1 MNELGEAGLVNRIA
15 TLALALIVGAI
26 YGTLGTVGHRQAWQV
41 GDVTLPWGLVLA
53 LIGVAALLVAFRTIG
68 GGRLV
73 AAVAGLGVI
82 LMVGLLTLPGPGG
95 SVLVVGDLTGTIW
108 SIGPALV
115 TVFVVAWP
123 RLPARTA
130 NRPGGTDGGRSFS
143 TTDDGRAAS
152 PGLGAA

>member
-1 MNELGEAGLVNRIA
+1 VNEVGETSLLNRIA
-15 TLALALIVGAI
+15 TLVLAFIVGAI

-41 GDVTLPWGLVLA
+41 GDVSLPWGLVLA

-82 LMVGLLTLPGPGG
+82 LVVGLLTLPGPGG

-123 RLPARTA
+123 RLPARA
-130 NRPGGTDGGRSFS
+130 SGRRDDASGGSAS
-143 TTDDGRAAS
+143 SPTDDERAAS
-152 PGLGAA
+152 TGFGAA

>member
-1 MNELGEAGLVNRIA
+1 MSAVDGASLWSRIA
-15 TLALALIVGAI
+15 TLVLALLVGAV
-26 YGTLGTVGHRQAWQV
+26 YGTLGTVGHRQVWQV
-41 GDVTLPWGLVLA
+41 GDVSLPWGLVVA

-123 RLPARTA
+123 RLPARA
-130 NRPGGTDGGRSFS
+130 AARPT
-143 TTDDGRAAS
+143 S
-152 PGLGAA
+152 PGYGVA

>member
-1 MNELGEAGLVNRIA
+1 MLV
-15 TLALALIVGAI
+15 LALVVGAI
-26 YGTLGTVGHRQAWQV
+26 YGTLGTVGHRQVWQV
-41 GDVTLPWGLVLA
+41 GEVRLPWGLVLA
-53 LIGVAALLVAFRTIG
+53 LVGVAALLVAFRTIG

-95 SVLVVGDLTGTIW
+95 SVLVVGDLTGTVW

-123 RLPARTA
+123 RLPQRTRQA
-130 NRPGGTDGGRSFS
+130 GVTSS
-143 TTDDGRAAS
+143 TPS

>member
-1 MNELGEAGLVNRIA
+1 MSELGAVSVWSRVA
-15 TLALALIVGAI
+15 TLVVALVVGAV
-26 YGTLGTVGHRQAWQV
+26 YGTLGTIGHRQAWQV
-41 GDVTLPWGLVLA
+41 GEVSLPWGLVLA
-53 LIGVAALLVAFRTIG
+53 LVGVAALLVAFRTIG

-123 RLPARTA
+123 HLPERGAGRRGTTGSSPLGSTEHHRTA
-130 NRPGGTDGGRSFS
+130 SSGF
-143 TTDDGRAAS
+143 
-152 PGLGAA
+152 GAA